1 MKIAVTGI
9 TGFIGRTLALKL
21 AEQGH
26 DVSGLVHS
34 PEKSRLLG
42 NNIKK
47 LYGDIRDTAALT
59 KLFQGCDLVYHCAAI
74 VNGGGRAMMDV
85 NAGGTGAVCNAV
97 RQSKIKRMVYL
108 SSIAVISG
116 NDGPYPLKEELP
128 YSAYNDYGSS
138 KIEAEK
144 VVRSYMKD
152 GPDIAIIRPSAVY
165 GPGEPH
171 VLSGLLKLSDRGILP
186 IAGNGLVKWQLIH
199 IDDLTDF
206 LVSIIDNDRAYNDI
220 FNVSSDEALEMV
232 DLYRL
237 IKKITRKG
245 VIIRIPLWLILPVAM
260 IADTP
265 FLFSGKK
272 PFTNKVKFFE
282 RHHTYDT
289 SKAKG
294 ILGLK
299 TRISLEQGLAQIYAC
314 RKNPSSL

>member
-1 MKIAVTGI
+1 MKIAITGT

-21 AEQGH
+21 ANQGH

-42 NNIKK
+42 DTIKK
-47 LYGDIRDTAALT
+47 VYGDIRDTSALT

-74 VNGGGRAMMDV
+74 VNGGKKAMMEV
-85 NAGGTGAVCNAV
+85 NAGGTDAVCNAV
-97 RQSKIKRMVYL
+97 RQSKIKKMVYL

-128 YSAYNDYGSS
+128 YRAYNDYGSS

-144 VVRSYMKD
+144 VVRDYIKD
-152 GPDIAIIRPSAVY
+152 GLNIAIIRPSAVY

-171 VLSGLLKLSDRGILP
+171 VLSRLLKLSDTGILP
-186 IAGNGLVKWQLIH
+186 IAGSGLVKWQLIH

-206 LVSIIDNDRAYNDI
+206 LISIIDNDRAYNDI
-220 FNVSSDEALEMV
+220 FNVSSDEAIEMV
-232 DLYRL
+232 NLYRL
-237 IKKITRKG
+237 IKKNTGRG
-245 VIIRIPLWLILPVAM
+245 VIIRIPLWLILPLAM
-260 IADTP
+260 IADAP
-265 FLFSGKK
+265 FMLSGKR

-289 SKAKG
+289 SKARD

-299 TRISLEQGLAQIYAC
+299 TRISLEQGLSQIYAS
-314 RKNPSSL
+314 RKKPPSV